1 MTLLNTSLI
10 RKSILFLAAVML
22 SFSAMAAD
30 FNQMQRWAN
39 QGIAEAQFNLG
50 LIYDNG
56 EGVRQDYSKA
66 VQWYEKAAN
75 QGMPDAQFNLGLM
88 YYNGK
93 GVRQDYS
100 KAAQWYEKA
109 ANQGYA
115 SAQSNLGVMYYNGK
129 GVRQNTAT
137 AKEWFGKACDN
148 GNQNGCDG
156 YRILNQR

>member
-30 FNQMQRWAN
+30 FNQMQQLAN

-50 LIYDNG
+50 LKYNNG

-66 VQWYEKAAN
+66 V
-75 QGMPDAQFNLGLM
+75 
-88 YYNGK
+88 
-93 GVRQDYS
+93 
-100 KAAQWYEKA
+100 QWYEKA